1 MLNVAGSEFDFGPV
15 LFAVLQEC
23 EHQRRGLAADEAGEK
38 LLEIARRK
46 LAEIRESYEECGGT
60 APYWADL
67 EREVLE
73 TSMPQYIPA
82 AIEQT
87 RLEASSY
94 DVWRR
99 GDPVARAL
107 FALLGL
113 ALGGLIIAIPWIP
126 IFEDAFAFLLA
137 LGGLLYPEIRKTAFD
152 YRHSHLLNKLIARAE
167 KYQYDSRIHYTSS
180 AKLEAELGAPLASP
194 TRAAKSEEG
203 KVLEHPGPTKA
214 AKSHTH

>member
-1 MLNVAGSEFDFGPV
+1 MLNLAGTEFDFGPV
-15 LFAVLQEC
+15 LFAVLEEC
-23 EHQRRGLAADEAGEK
+23 EHQRRGFAAGEAGEK
-38 LLEIARRK
+38 LMEIARRK
-46 LAEIRESYEECGGT
+46 LAEICDSYEECGGNVP
-60 APYWADL
+60 AWAGL

-99 GDPVARAL
+99 GDPMARTA

-137 LGGLLYPEIRKTAFD
+137 LGGLLYPELRKTAFD
-152 YRHSHLLNKLIARAE
+152 YRHSRLLNKLIARAE
-167 KYQYDSRIHYTSS
+167 RYQYDSRIHYTTS
-180 AKLEAELGAPLASP
+180 AKLEEELETPLTSP
-194 TRAAKSEEG
+194 TRAAKGEGEG
-203 KVLEHPGPTKA
+203 KVLEHPAGRRERGR
-214 AKSHTH
+214 